1 MVTGLG
7 FWFYFYKRMPEST
20 EPFLRLAAI
29 DIGSNAV
36 RCQISNIFK
45 FEDHTLFK
53 RVEYIRYPMRLGEDV
68 FASGVIS
75 RPKAEKFIKLLQALH
90 LLMEVHEVHDFMVC
104 ATSAMRSAKNAPEI
118 IAEVHKR
125 VGLRIQVIDGV
136 TEADLINL
144 VIRQQLDDRNYL
156 HIDVGGG
163 STEFNIYVNRMKVAS
178 QSFEQGSIRH
188 MQGDESME
196 IWQYMQAWVTE
207 KAKLHH
213 VTRAIG
219 TGGNI
224 NKIYD
229 MAGKMGG
236 KPIFRKQIEEV
247 VDRISCHSMEE
258 RVKVMLLNADR
269 ADVIVPA
276 AEIYLSAM
284 KWAHVESMLVPQVGL
299 KDGILQSLYER
310 HQGPTQHHFKLD
322 S

>member
-1 MVTGLG
+1 MS
-7 FWFYFYKRMPEST
+7 EST
-20 EPFLRLAAI
+20 EPFLKLAAI

-36 RCQISNIFK
+36 RCQISNVFK
-45 FEDHTLFK
+45 FEHHTLFK

-75 RPKAEKFIKLLQALH
+75 KPKAEKFIKFMHALQ
-90 LLMEVHEVHDFMVC
+90 LLMQVHEVQDFMIC
-104 ATSAMRSAKNAPEI
+104 ATSAMRSAHNANEV
-118 IAEVHKR
+118 IAEVQKR
-125 VGLRIQVIDGV
+125 LGLHIQVIDGT
-136 TEADLINL
+136 TEADLINM

-163 STEFNIYVNRMKVAS
+163 STEFNIYVNRLKVAS
-178 QSFEQGSIRH
+178 RSFEQGSIRH
-188 MQGDESME
+188 MQGEDSVE
-196 IWQYMQAWVTE
+196 IWQAMQHWVTE
-207 KAKLHH
+207 NARLHH

-229 MAGKMGG
+229 MANKTGG

-247 VDRISCHSMEE
+247 VEHIASLSMEE
-258 RVKVMLLNADR
+258 RVKVLLLNADR

-284 KWAHVESMLVPQVGL
+284 QWAHVESMLVPQIGL

-310 HQGPTQHHFKLD
+310 HQGATRHHFKQE
-322 S
+322 